1 MKLLFC
7 LQINTK
13 VFYKL
18 LISFWVCVSK
28 LSQSTQN
35 NKFAMSLQYLKEN
48 GKNEVGFLLSD
59 KHQRFLQID
68 TITLGVV
75 RHAQIPKI
83 TSLLILCNI
92 LRKKWVMKLI
102 SCMHITMKVSCKLIL
117 WFLWGWSSIPKV
129 AKISSLYNA
138 FSMIS

>member
-1 MKLLFC
+1 
-7 LQINTK
+7 
-13 VFYKL
+13 
-18 LISFWVCVSK
+18 
-28 LSQSTQN
+28 
-35 NKFAMSLQYLKEN
+35 MSLQYLKEN

-92 LRKKWVMKLI
+92 LRKK
-102 SCMHITMKVSCKLIL
+102 
-117 WFLWGWSSIPKV
+117 
-129 AKISSLYNA
+129 
-138 FSMIS
+138 